1 MGRSASD
8 EDSIGALLSNW
19 LDQEW
24 EARFL
29 LDERLRVLWHN
40 QVAGNWLERP
50 HCPLKLEGE
59 ALAARDAGLHCRFQS
74 LFSGESAAVRTL
86 SLSDSV
92 SDKEILFCAR
102 QVGGPGISPHFGLSV
117 RSTCS
122 SQAHELVG
130 LQEAFHLTPSEEAVL
145 KKMVRGDTVDRI
157 ARASKISPET
167 VRTHVRR
174 AYSKMSVSSRE
185 EMFSRITPF
194 LFGREKL

>member
-1 MGRSASD
+1 MGITASKG
-8 EDSIGALLSNW
+8 ESIAALLSNW

-29 LDERLRVLWHN
+29 LDDRLTVLWRN
-40 QVAGNWLERP
+40 QSASDWLERND
-50 HCPLKLEGE
+50 CPLRIGGE
-59 ALAARDAGLHCRFQS
+59 ALAAKDTRLQSRFDA
-74 LFSGESAAVRTL
+74 LFSGADIPVRTI

-92 SDKEILFCAR
+92 SGKDMLFCAR
-102 QVGGPGISPHFGLSV
+102 PVGELGNATHFGLSV
-117 RSTCS
+117 RSTCTG
-122 SQAHELVG
+122 QAHDLVG
-130 LQEAFHLTPSEEAVL
+130 LQEAFNLTPSEEAVL
-145 KKMVRGDTVDRI
+145 KKMVRGNTVDRI
-157 ARASKISPET
+157 AQSSRISPET